1 MRLENG
7 DESGGGREGGWVCGV
22 KRRGRYGGGDVA

>member
-1 MRLENG
+1 MMRVE
-7 DESGGGREGGWVCGV
+7 EGGREGGWVCGV